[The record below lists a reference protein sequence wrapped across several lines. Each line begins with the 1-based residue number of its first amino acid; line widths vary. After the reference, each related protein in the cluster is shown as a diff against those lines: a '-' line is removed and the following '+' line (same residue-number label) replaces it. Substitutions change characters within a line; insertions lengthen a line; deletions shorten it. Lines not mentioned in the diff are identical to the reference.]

1 MGCVQNFMHATFDDG
16 MSRRLTTLSL
26 LHMLF
31 KLALKIKNMKL

>member
-1 MGCVQNFMHATFDDG
+1 MGCVQNFMHATFDDS
-16 MSRRLTTLSL
+16 MSRRLTLSL